1 MTRPILIASASAASA
16 ILIVGFLV
24 YATWEPNAPDYQ
36 QMATVDTTAK
46 LLPHPPARD
55 KWR

>member
-55 KWR
+55 KWP